1 MARAHAIKMRAWPL
15 RKLADVPKG
24 VSTADLKIVK
34 RLQRMVIIKGED
46 GFDLVTSPAYVQLGP
61 LCWQAIGRQLR
72 DPALN
77 LETKGRG

>member
-1 MARAHAIKMRAWPL
+1 M
-15 RKLADVPKG
+15 
-24 VSTADLKIVK
+24 TADLKIVK
-34 RLQRMVIIKGED
+34 RLQRMVIIEGED

-77 LETKGRG
+77 LETKGEGLTWPDAEALALKADRFFTTP